1 MTFNLASI
9 LKDSVRRDADHPAIV
24 SEDVTLTYAQ
34 LEAASD
40 RVASGLIEA
49 GVQPGDVVGL
59 QLPNIPE
66 FPIALHGILKAGA
79 TVVPM
84 NTLYKS
90 MEIAYLLADSGAK
103 HLVTDSSSAAEAA
116 EALGQV
122 GGTALYVV
130 GTIPDGVAGR
140 PFADLLD
147 HDILDPAPFVQRQP
161 GDTAILLYTSGT
173 TGKPKGVQLTHFQ
186 LFMNAGAHVDAFAMN
201 SSSKVIAV
209 MPLFHS
215 LGLSGIL
222 NATVRS
228 GGTRAAAAEV
238 RHQAGPGAHPGARG
252 RRSSTASRRCTT
264 RWCTSPTCRPTTPR
278 RWQMCGSAGA
288 AIPAEVI
295 DEVERTFGVQ
305 ILEMYGLTESGPL
318 AAYND
323 PKDRKPYSIGKPI
336 PGVEIQIWDEDNRPL
351 PRGSDNVGEM
361 VIRGHNTMSGYLNNA
376 VATAEAFTN
385 GWLHT
390 GDLAY
395 LDEDGFLF
403 FVDRKKELIIRGG
416 YNVYPR
422 EVEEVLY
429 SNPKVSEAAV
439 VGIPDERLGEEIKAY
454 VTLKQ
459 GATGQPQELVD
470 YVKERLAAYKYPRV
484 VEIIEEMPKSPT
496 GKILKKELA
505 NSG

>member
-9 LKDSVRRDADHPAIV
+9 LKDSARRDPQHLALVADDLAL
-24 SEDVTLTYAQ
+24 SYAQ
-34 LEAASD
+34 LDAMSD
-40 RVASGLIEA
+40 AVASGLVEA
-49 GVQPGDVVGL
+49 GVHPGDVVGL
-59 QLPNIPE
+59 QLPNVPE
-66 FPIALHGILKAGA
+66 FAIALHGILKAGA
-79 TVVPM
+79 VVVPM
-84 NTLYKS
+84 NTQYKS
-90 MEIAYLLADSGAK
+90 MEIAYLLMDSGAR
-103 HLVTDSSSAAEAA
+103 HLITDASSAAEAA
-116 EALGQV
+116 EAMEEV
-122 GGTALYVV
+122 GGAGLYVV
-130 GTIPDGVAGR
+130 GTIPDGVTAR
-140 PFADLLD
+140 PFPELTG
-147 HDILDPAPFVQRQP
+147 HEVLDPVPFVQRQP

-186 LFMNAGAHVDAFAMN
+186 LFMNAGAHTEAFAMD

-209 MPLFHS
+209 MPLFHA

-228 GGTRAAAAEV
+228 GGTVLLLPKFDTKRVLELIQEYGATLIHGVPTMYHSLLHFPDLAAYDT
-238 RHQAGPGAHPGARG
+238 
-252 RRSSTASRRCTT
+252 STL
-264 RWCTSPTCRPTTPR
+264 
-278 RWQMCGSAGA
+278 QMCGSAGA

-336 PGVEIQIWDEDNRPL
+336 AGVEIEIWDEDKRPL
-351 PRGSDNVGEM
+351 PRGAQHVGEM

-395 LDEDGFLF
+395 MDEDGFLF

-439 VGIPDERLGEEIKAY
+439 VGVPDERLGEEIKAY
-454 VTLKQ
+454 VTLKA
-459 GATGQPQELVD
+459 GETGQPQEFID
-470 YVKERLAAYKYPRV
+470 YVKDRLAAYKYPRV
-484 VEIIEEMPKSPT
+484 VEIIAEMPKSPT

-505 NSG
+505 HGG

>member
-9 LKDSVRRDADHPAIV
+9 LMDSTRRDPDHLAVV
-24 SEDVTLTYAQ
+24 SDNVALTYAQ
-34 LEAASD
+34 LDTKTDA
-40 RVASGLIEA
+40 VASALIEA
-49 GVQPGDVVGL
+49 GVRPGDVVGL

-66 FPIALHGILKAGA
+66 FPIALYGILKAGA
-79 TVVPM
+79 AVIPM

-90 MEIAYLLADSGAK
+90 LEIAYLLSDSGAR
-103 HLVTDSSSAAEAA
+103 HIVTDSSSAAEAA
-116 EALGQV
+116 GAAKEV
-122 GGTALYVV
+122 GATGLYVV
-130 GTIPDGVAGR
+130 GAIPIGVAGR
-140 PFADLLD
+140 PFSDLVE
-147 HDILDPAPFVQRQP
+147 HEVLDPPPFVQRQP

-186 LFMNAGAHVDAFAMN
+186 LFMNAGAHLDAFAMDAG
-201 SSSKVIAV
+201 SKVIAV

-215 LGLSGIL
+215 LGMSGIL
-222 NATVRS
+222 NATVRA
-228 GGTRAAAAEV
+228 GGTVLMLPKFDTKRVLEVIQKHGATLIHGVPTMYHSLLHFPDLAAYDT
-238 RHQAGPGAHPGARG
+238 
-252 RRSSTASRRCTT
+252 STLT
-264 RWCTSPTCRPTTPR
+264 
-278 RWQMCGSAGA
+278 MCGSAGA

-295 DEVERTFGVQ
+295 DQVEHTFGVQ

-336 PGVEIQIWDEDNRPL
+336 PGVQIEIWDEDKQRL
-351 PRGSDNVGEM
+351 PRGAQNVGEM

-376 VATAEAFTN
+376 AATAEAFTN

-395 LDEDGFLF
+395 MDEDGFLF

-439 VGIPDERLGEEIKAY
+439 VGIPDARLGEEIKAY
-454 VTLKQ
+454 LTLKR
-459 GATGQPQELVD
+459 GETGQPQEFVD